1 MFRKLL
7 IANRGEIAVR
17 IIRTCRAL
25 GIRTVAVYSE
35 ADRRALHVLEADEA
49 VPIGPPPVTESYLN
63 IGAIVEA
70 ARRTGAEAVH
80 PGYGL
85 LSENA
90 AFAEACREAGLV
102 FVGPPAEAIRLMGD
116 KAAARRLAASQGVP
130 IVPGY
135 DGDSQEPWALLE
147 EARRLG
153 FPVMVKA
160 AAGGGGRGMRLVA
173 DADSFL
179 EAVEGARREAQR
191 AFGDGRLL
199 LERAVQGARHV
210 EVQVLAD
217 AYGNYLHLGERDCSL
232 QRRYQKVVEE
242 APSPAVDEALR
253 RRLGEA
259 ALAVARAAGYVNA
272 GTVEFLLD
280 SEGNFYF
287 LEMNTRLQ
295 VEHGVTEMVTGLD
308 LVALQL
314 SIAAGQRLPLRQE
327 DVRLRGHAFQ
337 CRIYAEDPLAGY
349 LPSSGTLVAFAPPQ
363 GEGIRNDVG
372 TYPGDEITAHY
383 DPLIAK
389 VLARGRDRR
398 EALARMRWAL
408 ERYRIEGVRTNLPL
422 LRAVM
427 AHPVMAEGKVTTDFL
442 ESRLSPEALLLA
454 PAVEAL
460 LAAFGAAVSGALG
473 EADPWL
479 ALGPWRAGGDVV
491 LHLEHEGR
499 PWRVEG
505 RREAGSARRWR
516 VAVAGR
522 EAVATFTAGPRG
534 HLLVEVEGRSW
545 PARVSRLADGLM
557 VEQGG
562 RAFRFRWHRPRPV
575 EHRETSPEAAGHLLV
590 APLSGVVVKVAVEE
604 GQRVRARQ
612 TVVVLEA
619 MKMEHS
625 VDAPTDGFLR
635 RLHCRPGEQV
645 KEGQVLAELA
655 PGEAEG

>member
-17 IIRTCRAL
+17 IVRTCRAL
-25 GIRTVAVYSE
+25 GIATVAVYSE

-49 VPIGPPPVTESYLN
+49 VPIGPPPVTESYLD
-63 IGAIVEA
+63 IEAIVAA

-90 AFAEACREAGLV
+90 AFAEACQRADIV
-102 FVGPPAEAIRLMGD
+102 FVGPPPQAIRLMGD
-116 KAAARRLAASQGVP
+116 KAAARRLAAAQGVP

-135 DGDSQEPWALLE
+135 DGDSQEPRALLAQ
-147 EARRLG
+147 ARRLG

-160 AAGGGGRGMRLVA
+160 AAGGGGRGMRLIEEE
-173 DADSFL
+173 DGFL

-199 LERAVQGARHV
+199 LEKAVQGARHV

-217 AYGNYLHLGERDCSL
+217 AHGNYIHLGERDCSL
-232 QRRYQKVVEE
+232 QRRHQKVVEE

-253 RRLGEA
+253 QRLGEA

-280 SEGNFYF
+280 AEGNFYF

-295 VEHGVTEMVTGLD
+295 VEHGVTELVTGLD

-314 SIAAGQRLPLRQE
+314 LVAAGEPLPLRQQE
-327 DVRLRGHAFQ
+327 VRLRGHAFQ

-349 LPSSGTLVAFAPPQ
+349 LPSAGLIAAFQPPQ

-372 TYPGDEITAHY
+372 TYAGDEVTAYY

-389 VLARGRDRR
+389 LLAWGAHRR
-398 EALARMRWAL
+398 EALARLRAAL
-408 ERYRIEGVRTNLPL
+408 ESYRIEGVRTNLPL

-427 AHPVMAEGKVTTDFL
+427 AHPVMAAGQVTTDFL
-442 ESRLSPEALLLA
+442 ERRVSLEELVAA
-454 PAVEAL
+454 PTREAL
-460 LAAFGAAVSGALG
+460 LAALGAAMSGALG
-473 EADPWL
+473 EDDPWL
-479 ALGPWRAGGDVV
+479 ALGPWRPGGAVA
-491 LHLEHEGR
+491 LELEHEGR
-499 PWRVEG
+499 PWRVEA
-505 RREAGSARRWR
+505 RREPGSVRRWR
-516 VAVAGR
+516 AAVEGEEVTAAFVPGPQGR
-522 EAVATFTAGPRG
+522 
-534 HLLVEVEGRSW
+534 LLVEAQGRSW
-545 PARVSRLADGLM
+545 PARVSRLADGLL

-562 RAFRFRWHRPRPV
+562 RSFRFRWHRPRPA
-575 EHRETSPEAAGHLLV
+575 EGRGPPPEAGSHLLV
-590 APLSGVVVKVAVEE
+590 APLSGIVVKVAAEE

-612 TVVVLEA
+612 TVIVLEA

-625 VDAPTDGFLR
+625 VDAPADGILR
-635 RLHCRPGEQV
+635 RLHCRPGDRV
-645 KEGQVLAELA
+645 KEGQVLAELE
-655 PGEAEG
+655 PEGAKA

>member
-1 MFRKLL
+1 MFAKVL

-17 IIRTCRAL
+17 VVRTCRAL

-35 ADRRALHVLEADEA
+35 ADRRALHVLEAHEA
-49 VPIGPPPVTESYLN
+49 VPIGPPPVSESYLN
-63 IGAIVEA
+63 MEAIVEA
-70 ARRTGAEAVH
+70 ALRTGAEAVH

-90 AFAEACREAGLV
+90 AFAEACRQAGLV
-102 FVGPPAEAIRLMGD
+102 FVGPPPEAIRLMGD
-116 KAAARRLAASQGVP
+116 KAAARRLAAAQGVP
-130 IVPGY
+130 VVPGY
-135 DGDSQEPWALLE
+135 DGDSQEPEALLE
-147 EARRLG
+147 QARRLG
-153 FPVMVKA
+153 FPVMIKA

-173 DADSFL
+173 DPDDFP
-179 EAVEGARREAQR
+179 EAVESARREAQR

-217 AYGNYLHLGERDCSL
+217 AHGNYLHLGERDCSL
-232 QRRYQKVVEE
+232 QRRHQKVVEE

-280 SEGNFYF
+280 AEGNFYF

-295 VEHGVTEMVTGLD
+295 VEHGVTELVTGLD

-314 SIAAGQRLPLRQE
+314 SIAAGEPLPLRQE

-349 LPSSGTLVAFAPPQ
+349 LPSSGTLVAFEPPQ

-422 LRAVM
+422 LRSVM

-460 LAAFGAAVSGALG
+460 LAAFGAAASGALG
-473 EADPWL
+473 AGDPWL
-479 ALGPWRAGGDVV
+479 ASGPWRPGG
-491 LHLEHEGR
+491 LLSLSLEHEGR
-499 PWRVEG
+499 PWPVEG
-505 RREAGSARRWR
+505 RRLPGSARRWT
-516 VAVAGR
+516 VSVGGR
-522 EAVATFTAGPRG
+522 QVEASFALGPEGR
-534 HLLVEVEGRSW
+534 LLVEAEGRSW
-545 PARVSRLADGLM
+545 PARVRPLPDGLL
-557 VEQGG
+557 VGQGE
-562 RAFRFRWHRPRPV
+562 RTFRFRWLRPERG
-575 EHRETSPEAAGHLLV
+575 EGARATERAEGQALV
-590 APLSGVVVKVAVEE
+590 APLSGVVVKVAVAE

-612 TVVVLEA
+612 TLVVLEA

-625 VDAPTDGFLR
+625 VDAPADGVVR
-635 RLHCRPGEQV
+635 RLHCRPGDRV
-645 KEGQVLAELA
+645 KEGQLLVELE
-655 PGEAEG
+655 PEGARA

>member
-17 IIRTCRAL
+17 IVRTCRAL
-25 GIRTVAVYSE
+25 GIATVAVYSE

-49 VPIGPPPVTESYLN
+49 VPIGPPPVTESYLD
-63 IGAIVEA
+63 IEAIVAA

-90 AFAEACREAGLV
+90 AFAEACQRADIV
-102 FVGPPAEAIRLMGD
+102 FVGPPPQAIRLMGD
-116 KAAARRLAASQGVP
+116 KAAARRLAAAQGVP

-135 DGDSQEPWALLE
+135 DGDSQEPRALLAQ
-147 EARRLG
+147 ARRLG

-160 AAGGGGRGMRLVA
+160 AAGGGGRGMRLIEEE
-173 DADSFL
+173 DGFL

-199 LERAVQGARHV
+199 LEKAVQGARHV

-217 AYGNYLHLGERDCSL
+217 AHGNYVHLGERDCSL
-232 QRRYQKVVEE
+232 QRRHQKVVEE

-253 RRLGEA
+253 QRLGEA

-280 SEGNFYF
+280 AEGNFYF

-295 VEHGVTEMVTGLD
+295 VEHGVTELVTGLD

-314 SIAAGQRLPLRQE
+314 LVAAGEPLPLRQQE
-327 DVRLRGHAFQ
+327 VRLRGHAFQ

-349 LPSSGTLVAFAPPQ
+349 LPSAGLIAAFQPPQ

-372 TYPGDEITAHY
+372 TYAGDEVTAYY

-389 VLARGRDRR
+389 LLAWGAHRR
-398 EALARMRWAL
+398 EALARLRAAL
-408 ERYRIEGVRTNLPL
+408 ESYRIEGVRTNLPL

-427 AHPVMAEGKVTTDFL
+427 AHPVMAAGQVTTDFL
-442 ESRLSPEALLLA
+442 ERRVSLEELVAA
-454 PAVEAL
+454 PTREAL
-460 LAAFGAAVSGALG
+460 LAALGAAMSGALG
-473 EADPWL
+473 EDDPWL
-479 ALGPWRAGGDVV
+479 ALGPWRPGGAVA
-491 LHLEHEGR
+491 LELEHEGR
-499 PWRVEG
+499 PWRVEA
-505 RREAGSARRWR
+505 RREPGSVRRWR
-516 VAVAGR
+516 AAVEGEEVTAAFVPGPQGR
-522 EAVATFTAGPRG
+522 
-534 HLLVEVEGRSW
+534 LLVEAQGRSW
-545 PARVSRLADGLM
+545 PARVSRLADGLL

-562 RAFRFRWHRPRPV
+562 RSFRFRWHRPSAGRGPP
-575 EHRETSPEAAGHLLV
+575 PEAGSHLLV
-590 APLSGVVVKVAVEE
+590 APLSGIVVKVAAEE

-612 TVVVLEA
+612 TVIVLEA

-625 VDAPTDGFLR
+625 VDAPADGILR
-635 RLHCRPGEQV
+635 RLHCRPGDRV
-645 KEGQVLAELA
+645 KEGQVLAELE
-655 PGEAEG
+655 PEGAKA

>member
-17 IIRTCRAL
+17 IVRTCRAL
-25 GIRTVAVYSE
+25 GIATVAVYSE

-49 VPIGPPPVTESYLN
+49 VPIGPPPVTESYLD
-63 IGAIVEA
+63 IEAIVAA

-90 AFAEACREAGLV
+90 AFAEACQRADIV
-102 FVGPPAEAIRLMGD
+102 FVGPPPQAIRLMGD
-116 KAAARRLAASQGVP
+116 KAAARRLAAAQGVP

-135 DGDSQEPWALLE
+135 DGDSQEPRALLAQ
-147 EARRLG
+147 ARRLG

-160 AAGGGGRGMRLVA
+160 AAGGGGRGMRLIEEE
-173 DADSFL
+173 DGFL

-199 LERAVQGARHV
+199 LEKAVQGARHV

-217 AYGNYLHLGERDCSL
+217 AHGNYVHLGERDCSL
-232 QRRYQKVVEE
+232 QRRHQKVVEE

-253 RRLGEA
+253 QRLGEA

-280 SEGNFYF
+280 AEGNFYF

-295 VEHGVTEMVTGLD
+295 VEHGVTELVTGLD

-314 SIAAGQRLPLRQE
+314 LVAAGEPLPLRQQE
-327 DVRLRGHAFQ
+327 VRLRGHAFQ

-349 LPSSGTLVAFAPPQ
+349 LPSAGLIAAFQPPQ

-372 TYPGDEITAHY
+372 TYAGDEVTAYY

-389 VLARGRDRR
+389 LLAWGAHRR
-398 EALARMRWAL
+398 EALARLRAAL
-408 ERYRIEGVRTNLPL
+408 ESYRIEGVRTNLPL

-427 AHPVMAEGKVTTDFL
+427 AHPVMAAGQVTTDFL
-442 ESRLSPEALLLA
+442 ERRVSLEELVAA
-454 PAVEAL
+454 PTREAL
-460 LAAFGAAVSGALG
+460 LAALGAAMSGALG
-473 EADPWL
+473 EDDPWL
-479 ALGPWRAGGDVV
+479 ALGPWRPGGAVA
-491 LHLEHEGR
+491 LELEHEGR
-499 PWRVEG
+499 PWRVEA
-505 RREAGSARRWR
+505 RREPGSVRRWR
-516 VAVAGR
+516 AAVEGEEVTAAFVPGPQGR
-522 EAVATFTAGPRG
+522 
-534 HLLVEVEGRSW
+534 LLVEAQGRSW
-545 PARVSRLADGLM
+545 PARVSRLADGLL

-562 RAFRFRWHRPRPV
+562 RSFRFRWHRPRPA
-575 EHRETSPEAAGHLLV
+575 EGRGPPPEAGSHLLV
-590 APLSGVVVKVAVEE
+590 APLSGIVVKVAAEE

-612 TVVVLEA
+612 TVIVLEA

-625 VDAPTDGFLR
+625 VDAPADGILR
-635 RLHCRPGEQV
+635 RLHCRPGDRV
-645 KEGQVLAELA
+645 KEGQVLAELE
-655 PGEAEG
+655 PEGAKA